1 MPSASM
7 RPSTYSWRRLA
18 RGKLTTGLMDEG
30 ALGSPASIAASASD
44 NDASGLPKYACA
56 ALPKP

>member
-1 MPSASM
+1 M

-18 RGKLTTGLMDEG
+18 RGRFTTGFMADG
-30 ALGSPASIAASASD
+30 ALGSPASIALSASD
-44 NDASGLPKYACA
+44 SAASGLPKYACA